1 MARQR
6 GDKWQ
11 ADVVIDGKRQR
22 RAFDTKADAEAF
34 EREHEAKE
42 ATIGSIFPILAR
54 DIWGGTKDERNCL
67 RIADELAA
75 RLGPSKSVSTITT
88 LAVENLLSELKKAK
102 NKPRT
107 INTKLVRLSVLLKK
121 AKRQKLILTL
131 PEITS
136 QKATGGRIRYL
147 SDLEEQKIRDNLPE
161 EHRGLFD
168 FLLYTGGRI
177 GEVLLIRW
185 DDISKVGDD
194 NAVTFWDTKSG
205 KPRTIPLVPQ
215 GYAGVPW
222 TRHNELIRPFAFVSY
237 KTFYREFIKA
247 KKAAGLG
254 SDKDVV
260 VHTLRHTCASRLVQR
275 GVDIRRVRDWLGHAD
290 INVTMKYAHLA
301 PTDLF
306 AVSHVLSKGSGQ
318 TVNLVPKAVAQ
329 DWHKRSASQK

>member
-11 ADVVIDGKRQR
+11 ADVLIDGKRR
-22 RAFDTKADAEAF
+22 RVAFLSRSEAEAY
-34 EREHEAKE
+34 EAEHQAKE
-42 ATIGSIFPILAR
+42 ATIGEIFPSFAR

-75 RLGPSKSVSTITT
+75 RLGPKKLVSTITT
-88 LAVENLLSELKKAK
+88 LSVENLLSDLKKAK

-107 INTKLVRLSVLLKK
+107 INTKLVRLSVLLQK
-121 AKRQKLILTL
+121 AKRQKLITDL

-136 QKATGGRIRYL
+136 QKTVGGRIRYL
-147 SDLEEQKIRDNLPE
+147 SDAEEIRIRDALPE

-177 GEVLLIRW
+177 GEVLAIRW
-185 DDISKVGDD
+185 DDVSKVGDQD
-194 NAVTFWDTKSG
+194 AVTFWDTKSG
-205 KPRTIPLVPQ
+205 KPRTIPLVPEAK
-215 GYAGVPW
+215 AGIPW

-237 KTFYREFIKA
+237 KTFYRAFIVARKQVGLA
-247 KKAAGLG
+247 K
-254 SDKDVV
+254 DRDVV

-306 AVSHVLSKGSGQ
+306 TVSHVLSQKGGQ
-318 TVNLVPKAVAQ
+318 SVNLVPKAVAQ
-329 DWHKRSASQK
+329 DWHKRSASGK